1 MKKLT
6 IIQILVLAC
15 LLITGCTDN
24 FEEINTNP
32 NAPEAVSANL
42 LTSTVTSE
50 ITRTLTQEGYSDGNT
65 ITQLMAKNNFPGF
78 AQFDNWRGKCGISDT
93 CHDQYFI
100 C

>member
-42 LTSTVTSE
+42 LTSTVT
-50 ITRTLTQEGYSDGNT
+50 
-65 ITQLMAKNNFPGF
+65 
-78 AQFDNWRGKCGISDT
+78 
-93 CHDQYFI
+93 
-100 C
+100 